1 MAERLVHLS
10 LNNSGPVC
18 RLIIS
23 LKGMV
28 LQTDTPNARSDL
40 AGETGNGGYPDR
52 AGQWHKVVEVRGIHM
67 TAQVDGQQT
76 IAGESSCVDV
86 HKAAQGEGSNGR
98 DFPDRISGRQSEC

>member
-1 MAERLVHLS
+1 MPGRTSPEKLATV
-10 LNNSGPVC
+10 
-18 RLIIS
+18 
-23 LKGMV
+23 
-28 LQTDTPNARSDL
+28 DTPIV
-40 AGETGNGGYPDR
+40 P
-52 AGQWHKVVEVRGIHM
+52 GQWHKVVEVRGIHM